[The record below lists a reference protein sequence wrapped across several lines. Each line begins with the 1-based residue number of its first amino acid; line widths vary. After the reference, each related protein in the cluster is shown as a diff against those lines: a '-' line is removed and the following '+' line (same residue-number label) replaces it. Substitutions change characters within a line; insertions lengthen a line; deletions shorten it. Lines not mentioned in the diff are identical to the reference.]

1 MMRKANIPAI
11 LLFCAHGL
19 VAEALAELP
28 TEPRESASHIVT
40 GTVSKVF
47 SRDRGAASEFVDY
60 AVQIRIEGVEKGT
73 GQRKGEAIYACAFCR
88 KPSARK
94 DQPGVG
100 GHRGIP
106 KEGQR
111 IRAWLKY
118 ADGELGAL
126 YPKWFEVLQPPDQE
140 QPKGSPMS
148 SACTSIP
155 RASFVA
161 GR

>member
-1 MMRKANIPAI
+1 MLNNVVYAVI
-11 LLFCAHGL
+11 LLSCSFGL
-19 VAEALAELP
+19 VNEALAELP

-47 SRDRGAASEFVDY
+47 AHDRGEASEFVDY

-148 SACTSIP
+148 SASTSIP
-155 RASFVA
+155 RASFAA